1 MELCPHP
8 IIDIR
13 HLYDMKIKELK
24 LENFRC
30 FKEAKFEFAD
40 QTTVLIGK
48 NGTGK
53 SSLIK
58 GLIKALDFIFEKN
71 TKDWGFPSL
80 ANGLLD
86 MGSVN
91 IDLQNIH
98 HNGEIADFVNLKGL
112 AFLNRAKEI
121 DSSAN
126 QEIPFS
132 ISWEIKRNAYDYAR
146 IQKSLYKEAYIRF
159 RENLNETD
167 NYPLLVYYS
176 DRYPHINTRISERV
190 RQMLKKYDTLPRNW
204 GYFHWDDFS
213 SCTEIWQKRFIKVY
227 NETLTL
233 QRNINEST
241 TNSNA
246 GQIWSEQMNGY
257 MQEIA
262 FVTEFLKRF
271 SSNEIKGLSDKEG
284 NFKITSVGIG
294 GVDDYYLKL
303 YFADGIQRR
312 WDELPAGLE
321 RLFSIVFDIAYRSYV
336 LNRGHHEPQGIV
348 LIDEVD
354 LHLHPSL
361 QQDVLL
367 RLQFTFPKIQF
378 IITTHSPLVITNL
391 RQDDDNRVIQME
403 REGETY
409 SHDYTGNLYIHDY
422 LYTLYEVMHTE
433 PRAFALK
440 VLDDRYIRFRH
451 RGKDNNAEE
460 VLAELRRLIGERDFE
475 TYRANLDAKV
485 AEG

>member
-1 MELCPHP
+1 
-8 IIDIR
+8 
-13 HLYDMKIKELK
+13 MKIKELT

-30 FKEAKFEFAD
+30 FKEAKFDFAD
-40 QTTVLIGK
+40 QTTVFIGK

-71 TKDWGFPSL
+71 TKAWGFPSL

-86 MGSVN
+86 MRNVN
-91 IDLQNIH
+91 IDLQDIH
-98 HNGEIADFVNLKGL
+98 HNGEIADFVNLKGV
-112 AFLNRAKEI
+112 AVLNDVEENHNA
-121 DSSAN
+121 DNPQMAL
-126 QEIPFS
+126 S
-132 ISWEIKRNAYDYAR
+132 IEWDIKRNAYDYAR

-159 RENLNETD
+159 RENINYTG

-176 DRYPHINTRISERV
+176 DRYPHINTRMSERV
-190 RQMLKKYDTLPRNW
+190 RKMLNKNDTLPRNW
-204 GYFHWDDFS
+204 GYFHWNDFS
-213 SCTEIWQKRFIKVY
+213 SCTEIWQKRFVKIY
-227 NETLTL
+227 NETLIL
-233 QRNINEST
+233 QRSINEST
-241 TNSNA
+241 SDSNA
-246 GQIWSEQMNGY
+246 SRIWSEQMKGY
-257 MQEIA
+257 MQEID
-262 FVTEFLKRF
+262 FVTKFLKTF
-271 SSNEIKGLSDKEG
+271 SSNEIQGLSDKEG
-284 NFKITSVGIG
+284 HFKITSVGIG

-321 RLFSIVFDIAYRSYV
+321 RLFSIVFDIAYRGFV
-336 LNRGHHEPQGIV
+336 LNRGQYEPQGIV

-367 RLQFTFPKIQF
+367 RLQVTFPKIQF

-391 RQDDDNRVIQME
+391 RQDESNKVIQME
-403 REGETY
+403 RSGETY

-440 VLDDRYIRFRH
+440 VLEDRYIRFRH
-451 RGKDNNAEE
+451 RGKDDKAKE
-460 VLAELRRLIGERDFE
+460 VLAELRRLIGEMDFD
-475 TYRANLDAKV
+475 TYRADLDEKI

>member
-1 MELCPHP
+1 
-8 IIDIR
+8 
-13 HLYDMKIKELK
+13 MKIKELT

-40 QTTVLIGK
+40 QTTVFIGK

-58 GLIKALDFIFEKN
+58 GLTNALNFIFEKN
-71 TKDWGFPSL
+71 TISWGFSSL

-86 MGSVN
+86 MRNVY
-91 IDLQNIH
+91 IDLHDIH
-98 HNGEIADFVNLKGL
+98 HNGEIADFVNLKCL
-112 AFLNRAKEI
+112 AFLNRAEETDI
-121 DSSAN
+121 TNN
-126 QEIPFS
+126 QQIPLS
-132 ISWEIKRNAYDYAR
+132 IRWDIKRNAYDYAR

-159 RENLNETD
+159 RENIKETD

-190 RQMLKKYDTLPRNW
+190 RLMLKKNYALPRNW

-213 SCTEIWQKRFIKVY
+213 SCTEIWQKRFIKIY
-227 NETLTL
+227 NETLIL

-246 GQIWSEQMNGY
+246 SQIWSEQMNGL
-257 MQEIA
+257 MHEID
-262 FVTEFLKRF
+262 FVTEFLKKF

-284 NFKITSVGIG
+284 HFKITSVGID

-336 LNRGHHEPQGIV
+336 LNRGRHEPQGIV

-391 RQDDDNRVIQME
+391 RQDEANKVIQMK
-403 REGETY
+403 REGEKY

-422 LYTLYEVMHTE
+422 LYTLYEVMDTE
-433 PRAFALK
+433 PRAFVLK
-440 VLDDRYIRFRH
+440 ILDDRYIRFRH
-451 RGKDNNAEE
+451 RGKNDKAEE
-460 VLAELRRLIGERDFE
+460 VLAELRKLIGERDFE
-475 TYRANLDAKV
+475 TYRANLDAEV